1 MWMAEGRMG
10 PVRTLTAQLATFM
23 WMFAMAHRDP
33 KRAKPRPEAFDPYG
47 RDERPA
53 ASPRGGP
60 ARGMP
65 LSAETI
71 GNLKHLFVKGNRP

>member
-1 MWMAEGRMG
+1 MAEGRMG
-10 PVRTLTAQLATFM
+10 PVRTLAAQLATFM

-33 KRAKPRPEAFDPYG
+33 KRAKPRPEAFDPYA
-47 RDERPA
+47 REER
-53 ASPRGGP
+53 P

-71 GNLKHLFVKGNRP
+71 GNLKSLFVKGDRR